1 MVTAIAATTMA
12 MPPTAAPMA
21 SGRTAEEEEAAEELS
36 EPVEAPVTP
45 PEPPVVVVGVPLPLV
60 ASLGAVTVATV

>member
-1 MVTAIAATTMA
+1 
-12 MPPTAAPMA
+12 MA
-21 SGRTAEEEEAAEELS
+21 SGRTADEEEAAEELS